1 LFLRLQSAYVLPL
14 ARGVYLLIAV
24 VCLLTVIGGILYAVY
39 LQASTASQPATVAL
53 PPPYQGSAAVT
64 QSSPRE
70 VDLAVVGSRLV
81 SPTNIRFV
89 LAAGTI
95 TAPPREGVVLGR
107 FVADTPNKLASF
119 PDGISILGGADA
131 ELFERTNDAAHQG
144 IGLAARPALVTQ
156 ISDALRDIKEVT
168 SRTFEIRVVARDEY
182 GIMSAPTDVS
192 LTLRFGPE
200 PAAPAQPTPE
210 APAAPTDLQ
219 AIAREIAQAVEPEV
233 NPARFAVFNAAVK
246 VPGRCG
252 ANDGDK
258 AFLAN
263 YRRAVGEVRERLT
276 ASNVEAF
283 YLGLCD
289 AWKAA
294 LTREAAERDR
304 EEQKHSAARRAADEA
319 RARAQAHNDHL
330 LQQHASRVFEARTQ
344 TAVTMSVIGGAFA
357 IFLSVALLLAF
368 LAIEGHSR
376 AIRAAMESM
385 VRLSAEKEAHEVAS
399 DSP

>member
-1 LFLRLQSAYVLPL
+1 
-14 ARGVYLLIAV
+14 
-24 VCLLTVIGGILYAVY
+24 
-39 LQASTASQPATVAL
+39 
-53 PPPYQGSAAVT
+53 
-64 QSSPRE
+64 
-70 VDLAVVGSRLV
+70 
-81 SPTNIRFV
+81 
-89 LAAGTI
+89 
-95 TAPPREGVVLGR
+95 
-107 FVADTPNKLASF
+107 
-119 PDGISILGGADA
+119 
-131 ELFERTNDAAHQG
+131 
-144 IGLAARPALVTQ
+144 
-156 ISDALRDIKEVT
+156 
-168 SRTFEIRVVARDEY
+168 
-182 GIMSAPTDVS
+182 
-192 LTLRFGPE
+192 
-200 PAAPAQPTPE
+200 
-210 APAAPTDLQ
+210 
-219 AIAREIAQAVEPEV
+219 V
-233 NPARFAVFNAAVK
+233 NPAHFAVFNAAVK

-263 YRRAVGEVRERLT
+263 YRRALGEVRERLT

-330 LQQHASRVFEARTQ
+330 LQQHATRVFEARTQ

-385 VRLSAEKEAHEVAS
+385 VRLSAEKKAHEVVP